1 MSHLVSCKSCM
12 KDKDA
17 VLSALS
23 KLGVPAELIQVAQ
36 DGQTLDL
43 QGYMRGH
50 TAKVDILVDRSFH
63 GGYGPFGFSKSED
76 GTYQVHVDDMDD
88 RGALAAKTKT
98 STFSTGVSQW
108 YSALKAQ
115 RALKKQ
121 GLSTKIK
128 QEGQK
133 LVVLAKG

>member
-17 VLSALS
+17 VLSAL
-23 KLGVPAELIQVAQ
+23 KQLGVPTEMIKVAQ

-50 TAKVDILVDRSFH
+50 TAKVDILVDKTYH
-63 GGYGPFGFSKSED
+63 GGYGPFGFAKGED
-76 GTYQVHVDDMDD
+76 GTYQVFVDDMDD
-88 RGALAAKTKT
+88 CGALAAKTNTNK
-98 STFSTGVSQW
+98 FSTGVSQW

-115 RALKKQ
+115 KALKKQ

-128 QEGQK
+128 QDGQK